1 MDNNSNDSILMAIA
15 VVAVLGAIFLAAM
28 VIGAPRS
35 DFDRPMNIASFEQ
48 ALASKGLHVCE
59 ESDINW
65 TTTPGFVSG
74 KLYDV
79 STNCSSHDP
88 NKPGARVWV
97 AKFKSVEA
105 RDAAMRN
112 FETGRRSIGPGMAW
126 SNGPLAIFVDGNRKS
141 EVASV
146 LQEAVASLGAQKG
159 RG

>member
-15 VVAVLGAIFLAAM
+15 VVAVLGAIVLAAM

-35 DFDRPMNIASFEQ
+35 DFARPVNTASFEQ

-59 ESDINW
+59 ESEINW
-65 TTTPGFVSG
+65 TTSPGFISG
-74 KLYDV
+74 KLYDIG
-79 STNCSSHDP
+79 TNCSNHDA
-88 NKPGARVWV
+88 NRPGARVWV
-97 AKFKSVEA
+97 AKFKSVGA

-141 EVASV
+141 EVDSV
-146 LQEAVASLGAQKG
+146 LREAVASIGEQKG

>member
-15 VVAVLGAIFLAAM
+15 VVAVLGAIVLAAM

-35 DFDRPMNIASFEQ
+35 DFDRPVDIASFEQ
-48 ALASKGLHVCE
+48 TLASRGLHVCE

-79 STNCSSHDP
+79 SINCSSHDP

-146 LQEAVASLGAQKG
+146 LQEAVSSIGAQEG

>member
-15 VVAVLGAIFLAAM
+15 VVAVLGAIILAAM

-35 DFDRPMNIASFEQ
+35 DFDRPVNIASFEQ
-48 ALASKGLHVCE
+48 ALESKGLHVCE

-74 KLYDV
+74 RLYDIG
-79 STNCSSHDP
+79 TNCSNHDP
-88 NKPGARVWV
+88 NRPGARVWV
-97 AKFKSVEA
+97 VEFSSVGA
-105 RDAAMRN
+105 RDAAIRN

-146 LQEAVASLGAQKG
+146 LKDAVVSIGEQKG
-159 RG
+159 HG

>member
-15 VVAVLGAIFLAAM
+15 VVAVLGAIVLAAM

-35 DFDRPMNIASFEQ
+35 DFDRPVDIASFEQ
-48 ALASKGLHVCE
+48 ALASRGLHVCE

-105 RDAAMRN
+105 RDAAIRN
-112 FETGRRSIGPGMAW
+112 FETARRSIGPGMAW

-146 LQEAVASLGAQKG
+146 LQEAVASIGEQKG

>member
-35 DFDRPMNIASFEQ
+35 DFDRPVDMASFEQ

-74 KLYDV
+74 RLYDIG
-79 STNCSSHDP
+79 TNCSSHDP
-88 NKPGARVWV
+88 NRPGARVWV
-97 AKFKSVEA
+97 AKFESVGA

-112 FETGRRSIGPGMAW
+112 FETARRSIGPGMAW

-146 LQEAVASLGAQKG
+146 LQEAVASIGAQEG

>member
-15 VVAVLGAIFLAAM
+15 VVAVLGAIVLAAM

-35 DFDRPMNIASFEQ
+35 DFDRTVDMASFEQ

-146 LQEAVASLGAQKG
+146 LREAVASMGAQKG